1 MFNALTQAIRNRD
14 HQSAEA
20 AIASLQCRMSRERVF
35 DLLIASV
42 EKLAWEEGDSVAA
55 QWLLRRPAAR
65 SRY

>member
-14 HQSAEA
+14 RQSAEA
-20 AIASLQCRMSRERVF
+20 AIASLQSRMSRERIF

-42 EKLAWEEGDSVAA
+42 EQLAWEEGDNVAA